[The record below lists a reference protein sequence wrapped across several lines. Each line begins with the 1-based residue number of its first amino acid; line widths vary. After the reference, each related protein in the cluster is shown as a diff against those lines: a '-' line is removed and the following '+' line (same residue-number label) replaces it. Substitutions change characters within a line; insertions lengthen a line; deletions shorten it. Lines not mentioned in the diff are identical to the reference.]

1 MVNIL
6 MNIYITM
13 NKNAYKKIKPIGIIR
28 PKKKKDLKTFLMKNN
43 QPIWL

>member
-28 PKKKKDLKTFLMKNN
+28 LKKKKDLKTFLMKNN